1 MTITEIKS
9 TISDQNSGAVIEN
22 EGLSDNQIEI
32 NGSQW
37 LEVATFMKEDP
48 NLSFDQLECI
58 TGIDTG
64 DGGSLQSRYNLHSME
79 HRHKVEIV
87 INHDRKK
94 PIVPSIE
101 QVWRIGDWFERETY
115 DMFGITYEGHRDLR
129 RILCPDDWEGW
140 PLRKDYEGQ
149 ESYHGI
155 VVPKI
160 KEEEGWE

>member
-64 DGGSLQSRYNLHSME
+64 D
-79 HRHKVEIV
+79 
-87 INHDRKK
+87 
-94 PIVPSIE
+94 
-101 QVWRIGDWFERETY
+101 
-115 DMFGITYEGHRDLR
+115 
-129 RILCPDDWEGW
+129 
-140 PLRKDYEGQ
+140 
-149 ESYHGI
+149 
-155 VVPKI
+155 
-160 KEEEGWE
+160 